1 MDFRIGNGY
10 DIHRLKEGHK
20 LILGG
25 VLIPYEKGF
34 VAHSDGDALI
44 HSIIDALL
52 GALALGDIGSHFPD
66 NDEMYKNIDSSILLK
81 KVLKI
86 INAQNYEI
94 VNIDTNIIAQKPKLA
109 PYIPNI
115 VDNLALLTNLNKNQI
130 SVKAKTNENM
140 DSVGECKAI
149 ETNCV
154 VLLKRINY

>member
-10 DIHRLKEGHK
+10 DIHRLEEGRK

-34 VAHSDGDALI
+34 VAHSDGDVLI

-52 GALALGDIGSHFPD
+52 GALSLGDIGSHFPD

-81 KVLKI
+81 KVLSI

-109 PYIPNI
+109 PYIHDI
-115 VDNLALLTNLNKNQI
+115 VENLALLTNLNKNQI
-130 SVKAKTNENM
+130 SVKAKTNEKM

-154 VLLKRINY
+154 VLLKKIKY